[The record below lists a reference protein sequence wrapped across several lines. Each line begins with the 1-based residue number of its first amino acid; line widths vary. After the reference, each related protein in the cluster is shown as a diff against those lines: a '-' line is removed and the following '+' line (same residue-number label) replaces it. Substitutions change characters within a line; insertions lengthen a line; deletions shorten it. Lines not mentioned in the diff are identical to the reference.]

1 MKHSV
6 RKIMNRLKPLHG
18 QMTRSFFMK
27 LLGYLCGTMIPVL
40 AGYAI
45 LQIIGHSKNLSLGL
59 LIAGIVICALLKALM
74 EYEARKS
81 ERNTVSQIPSLLQ
94 EQPENKEDMEVLQDF
109 FSHTFSLCA
118 VAAVHS
124 VVIVI
129 LLCRYH
135 MLTALLALSSYLV
148 TGVVLPYLH
157 VLRYGGSEEETEE
170 DEALEEMDLLEE
182 REEEQLVNNRAEALM
197 TLLTS
202 LFVIMMI
209 IAVILLYRQGTMVY
223 EGALITV
230 VAFMSSFVPLKDMNR
245 HLNAAA
251 DLTDII
257 SRLPDQAEKESA
269 S

>member
-1 MKHSV
+1 V
-6 RKIMNRLKPLHG
+6 D
-18 QMTRSFFMK
+18 SFNPTTK
-27 LLGYLCGTMIPVL
+27 TQAALSSALQAASA
-40 AGYAI
+40 AG
-45 LQIIGHSKNLSLGL
+45 N
-59 LIAGIVICALLKALM
+59 
-74 EYEARKS
+74 
-81 ERNTVSQIPSLLQ
+81 
-94 EQPENKEDMEVLQDF
+94 PEIRPAHL
-109 FSHTFSLCA
+109 
-118 VAAVHS
+118 
-124 VVIVI
+124 
-129 LLCRYH
+129 
-135 MLTALLALSSYLV
+135 LTALLALSSYLV

-182 REEEQLVNNRAEALM
+182 REEEQLVNSRGEALM